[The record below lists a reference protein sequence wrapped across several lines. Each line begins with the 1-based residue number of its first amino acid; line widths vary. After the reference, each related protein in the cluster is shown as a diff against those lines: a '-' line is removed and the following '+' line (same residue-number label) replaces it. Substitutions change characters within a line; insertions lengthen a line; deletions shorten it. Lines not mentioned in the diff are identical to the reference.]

1 MLVPGKGGQ
10 KHEDVLAVSPDL
22 RPVTSH
28 AGDHDGEGRIV
39 RRSKERACGQRVPFS
54 SLSFSRE
61 KKKLQLLLEKKNR
74 EMRI

>member
-10 KHEDVLAVSPDL
+10 KHEDVLAVNPDL

-61 KKKLQLLLEKKNR
+61 KKSCSCFWKKKTVR
-74 EMRI
+74 

>member
-10 KHEDVLAVSPDL
+10 KHEDVLAVNPDL

-39 RRSKERACGQRVPFS
+39 SSSKERACGQRVPFS

-61 KKKLQLLLEKKNR
+61 KKKAAVAFGKKKP
-74 EMRI
+74 

>member
-1 MLVPGKGGQ
+1 MLVPGMGGQ

-61 KKKLQLLLEKKNR
+61 KKAAVAFGKKKTVR
-74 EMRI
+74 